1 MRFTFKI
8 YKHIWYYLILTSIIY
23 LTLLWLLRVF
33 TREKTIVH
41 QLQNKQNVDDLLQNI
56 ENHIENHIEN
66 NETTFHKYYEDMPEN
81 IRQKIDIVDDELL
94 QILGN
99 EYSSIPKMNEV
110 YITANKTNN
119 SDKSFENLHTDAP
132 FYACD
137 TYRVLVCIK
146 ANGNVTTH
154 IPPDNYSN
162 KLNKY
167 DVLGFD
173 YSKTLHYI
181 DIDESTDSEKRIL
194 LKLHY
199 AKTDICDKVTRRYT
213 RFARNLFV
221 NNLTVMKLNGWLMLI
236 SQFFMSYL
244 PFVILFYCVL
254 FVIYLKNKKNNIIFH
269 MLSTVIVFAFLNLA
283 FQSYFLIKD
292 Y

>member
-1 MRFTFKI
+1 MKLTYKN
-8 YKHIWYYLILTSIIY
+8 YKHIWYYLILASVIY
-23 LTLLWLLRVF
+23 LIILWLLRVF

-41 QLQNKQNVDDLLQNI
+41 QIQNKRNADELLQDI
-56 ENHIENHIEN
+56 EKHIEK
-66 NETTFHKYYEDMPEN
+66 NETSFHKFYEDMPEN
-81 IRQKIDIVDDELL
+81 IRQKIDIIDSEIL
-94 QILGN
+94 QVIGS

-110 YITANKTNN
+110 YMTANKTNN
-119 SDKSFENLHTDAP
+119 SDKSFVNLHTDAP
-132 FYACD
+132 FYICD
-137 TYRVLVCIK
+137 TYRVLICIK

-181 DIDESTDSEKRIL
+181 DIDESSDSEKRML

-199 AKTDICDKVTRRYT
+199 AKTDICNKVTRRYT
-213 RFARNLFV
+213 RFARQLFIDNL
-221 NNLTVMKLNGWLMLI
+221 NDMGIRGYLMI
-236 SQFFMSYL
+236 IGQFLFSYL

-254 FVIYLKNKKNNIIFH
+254 FIIYSNNMKNNIIFYT
-269 MLSTVIVFAFLNLA
+269 LSTVMVVALSHIA
-283 FQSYFLIKD
+283 FQSYFLIND
-292 Y
+292 F

>member
-1 MRFTFKI
+1 MKTTLKN
-8 YKHIWYYLILTSIIY
+8 YKYIWYYLILASIIY
-23 LTLLWLLRVF
+23 LIILWLLRVF
-33 TREKTIVH
+33 RREKTIVH
-41 QLQNKQNVDDLLQNI
+41 QLQNKRNADELLQNI
-56 ENHIENHIEN
+56 EQHIEKNK
-66 NETTFHKYYEDMPEN
+66 TSFHKYYEDMPEN
-81 IRQKIDIVDDELL
+81 IRQKIDIIDSEIL
-94 QILGN
+94 QVIGS

-110 YITANKTNN
+110 YMTANKTNN
-119 SDKSFENLHTDAP
+119 SDKSFVNLHTDAP
-132 FYACD
+132 FYICD

-154 IPPDNYSN
+154 IPPDYYSS

-213 RFARNLFV
+213 RYARQLFIDNL
-221 NNLTVMKLNGWLMLI
+221 NVMGIRGYLMI
-236 SQFFMSYL
+236 IGQFLFSYL
-244 PFVILFYCVL
+244 PFVILFYCAL
-254 FVIYLKNKKNNIIFH
+254 FVLYSNNMKNNVIFYT
-269 MLSTVIVFAFLNLA
+269 LSTIIAVSFSHIA
-283 FQSYFLIKD
+283 FQSYFLIND
-292 Y
+292 F

>member
-1 MRFTFKI
+1 MKLTYKN
-8 YKHIWYYLILTSIIY
+8 YKHIWYYLILASIVY
-23 LTLLWLLRVF
+23 LIILWLLRVF

-41 QLQNKQNVDDLLQNI
+41 QLQNKRNADELLQNI
-56 ENHIENHIEN
+56 EQHIEKNK
-66 NETTFHKYYEDMPEN
+66 TSFHKYYEDMPEN
-81 IRQKIDIVDDELL
+81 IRQKIDIIDSEIL
-94 QILGN
+94 QVIGS

-110 YITANKTNN
+110 YMTANKTNN
-119 SDKSFENLHTDAP
+119 SDKSFVNLHTDAP
-132 FYACD
+132 FYICD

-213 RFARNLFV
+213 RYARQLFIDNL
-221 NNLTVMKLNGWLMLI
+221 NVMGIRGYLMI
-236 SQFFMSYL
+236 IGQFLFSYL
-244 PFVILFYCVL
+244 PFVILFYCAL
-254 FVIYLKNKKNNIIFH
+254 FVLYSNNMKNNIIFYT
-269 MLSTVIVFAFLNLA
+269 LSTIIAVSFSHIA
-283 FQSYFLIKD
+283 FQSYFLIND
-292 Y
+292 F